1 MSSGGLAA
9 PPPFGSMFDDPISQR
24 SFKSDVMSRLFRFDP
39 FMLQNLVAFRLEF
52 AIERRVFQ
60 QLVAGV
66 IHRFARHNTFL
77 INAIVTSSPRETT

>member
-9 PPPFGSMFDDPISQR
+9 PPPFGSMFDDPVGQCP
-24 SFKSDVMSRLFRFDP
+24 FKSDVMSRLFRFYP

-66 IHRFARHNTFL
+66 IHRFARHNTF
-77 INAIVTSSPRETT
+77 